1 MVPEVKSHPNWGPR
15 WRRTWLTLGWAWA
28 AAIVWLS
35 LTPSPPTLDFEH
47 SDKLGHFLAYG
58 GLTFW
63 FCQLYPRAR
72 TRACYAAG
80 FIALGVGMEFLQDMT
95 DYRTFEVLDMAANTI
110 GVFLGWAAALIL
122 PVAWLR
128 HD

>member
-1 MVPEVKSHPNWGPR
+1 VVPEVKSHPNWGPR
-15 WRRTWLTLGWAWA
+15 WRRAWLTLGWGWA

-35 LTPSPPTLDFEH
+35 LTPSPPTLDFEQ

-58 GLTFW
+58 GLMFW
-63 FCQLYPRAR
+63 FCQLYPKAQ
-72 TRACYAAG
+72 TRVYYAAG
-80 FIALGVGMEFLQDMT
+80 FIALGVGMEILQGMT

-110 GVFLGWAAALIL
+110 GVFLGWAGALIL
-122 PVAWLR
+122 PIAWLR